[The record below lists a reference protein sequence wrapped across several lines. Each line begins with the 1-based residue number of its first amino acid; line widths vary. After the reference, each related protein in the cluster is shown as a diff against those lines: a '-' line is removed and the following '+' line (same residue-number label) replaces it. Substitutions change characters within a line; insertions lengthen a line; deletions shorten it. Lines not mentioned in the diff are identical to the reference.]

1 MTTPNAPAAPPDS
14 GTTLELLPESGPVQQ
29 LMVLLHGVGATPAQM
44 LSLARTMRAHFPQ
57 AAYLIP
63 AGWDAHDVV
72 PGGRQWF
79 SLTGITEENR
89 VPRVAASVPRLT
101 EWVKQAQLRLKVD
114 PAATALIGFS
124 QGAILSLEAV
134 AADPD
139 LAGRVLAFSGRY
151 ARLPEAAPPRTT
163 LHLFHGSDDAVIPV
177 HHSQEALNHL
187 SSLPD
192 ADVTLDIAEGIGHD
206 VHAAL
211 VDSALH
217 RLTHHIP
224 LRIWRAALSQAE
236 G

>member
-1 MTTPNAPAAPPDS
+1 MNTSNASAAPSDS
-14 GTTLELLPESGPVQQ
+14 GATLEFLPESGPVQQ
-29 LMVLLHGVGATPAQM
+29 LMVLLHGVGATPTQM
-44 LSLARTMRAHFPQ
+44 LSLARTLRAHFPQ

-79 SLTGITEENR
+79 SLNGISDDNR
-89 VPRVAASVPRLT
+89 IERVAASVPRLNA
-101 EWVKQAQLRLKVD
+101 WVKQAQQRLKVE

-134 AADPD
+134 AADTD

-151 ARLPEAAPPRTT
+151 ARLPEAAPARTT
-163 LHLFHGSDDAVIPV
+163 LHLFHGSDDAVIPSR
-177 HHSQEALNHL
+177 HSLEAVKHL
-187 SSLPD
+187 STLPD

-217 RLTHHIP
+217 RLTHHVP
-224 LRIWRAALSQAE
+224 VRIWRAAMSQAE